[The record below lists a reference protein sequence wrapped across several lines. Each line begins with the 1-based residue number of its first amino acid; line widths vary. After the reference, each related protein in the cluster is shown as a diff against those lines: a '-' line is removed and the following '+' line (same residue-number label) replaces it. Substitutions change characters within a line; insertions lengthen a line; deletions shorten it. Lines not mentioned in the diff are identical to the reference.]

1 MKRNVLFISAVMLLS
16 IPVILLGCSDKNAV
30 PVANQEAPRL
40 TIEEITKK
48 YKDTSIKNIHNIGED
63 YVLIESQQETFAN
76 RFDLYNLNTGDMDI
90 MPTMIDFVTL
100 ESIENENYIIFLS
113 SGKNSESPFI
123 NPPHLIKCV
132 RIKNEA
138 DKEDDFIALY
148 EDKYLPL
155 DYPLQLGCKA
165 ETQMLDI
172 NISFNGFEA
181 AFGAVKGKEAAF
193 YADNSDIPPT
203 RTIYDKDKKQLIFE
217 MDCEELSGKVEAKK
231 KAATPDNQYI
241 SAYEINE
248 KDNKFYLSLEL
259 KDTAKQYL
267 LKKDHL
273 PDGTM
278 YFRISFVGES

>member
-1 MKRNVLFISAVMLLS
+1 MKRNVIFIIVIMLLS
-16 IPVILLGCSDKNAV
+16 ITIMLSGCSDKSAV
-30 PVANQEAPRL
+30 PIVSQEAPKL

-48 YKDTSIKNIHNIGED
+48 YTDTNIKNIHNIGED

-100 ESIENENYIIFLS
+100 EKIENENYIIFLS

-165 ETQMLDI
+165 ETQMLDM
-172 NISFNGFEA
+172 NISFDGFEA

-193 YADNSDIPPT
+193 YADDTDIPPT
-203 RTIYDKDKKQLIFE
+203 RTIYDKGTKQLIFE
-217 MDCEELSGKVEAKK
+217 MDCEELSDKVEAEK

-241 SAYEINE
+241 SAYEITE
-248 KDNKFYLSLEL
+248 KDNKFYLSLKL

-278 YFRISFVGES
+278 YIRISFARES